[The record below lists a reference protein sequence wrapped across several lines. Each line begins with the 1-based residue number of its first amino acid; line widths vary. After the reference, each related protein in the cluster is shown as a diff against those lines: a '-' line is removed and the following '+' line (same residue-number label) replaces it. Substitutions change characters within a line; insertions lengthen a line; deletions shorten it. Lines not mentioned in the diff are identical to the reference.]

1 MATTRIMPM
10 HMNKGKTLL
19 QSITDRT
26 DYAMNPD
33 KTDGGLLVS
42 AYECD
47 PDSVEVD
54 FLLAKEQYRAI
65 TGREPKNGKD
75 VIAYHLRQSF
85 YPGEITPEEANRMGY
100 ELARRFTEG
109 KHQFIVATHIDK
121 AHVHNHIIINS
132 TTLDCTHKF
141 NNYKDSADKVRDVSD
156 QLCLEN
162 GYSIITDPQEKGK
175 SYAEWD
181 AEKSGKSWKAILKKT
196 IDGIL
201 PGCQDFED
209 FLRQMQEKGYE
220 VKRAK
225 YISLRAPGQKRFTRL
240 KTLGSDYT
248 EEAIKARLGDQ
259 KTVKAKEI
267 TILGRTE
274 SMIEAE
280 RKVDLLIDIEKKL
293 AEGKGEGYRIWA
305 TNHNL
310 KQMAKAFNILLEE
323 DLHTEEEVAARAD
336 AASDEFAQASDE
348 LKATE
353 AEIRELKALRKH
365 ITNYGR
371 TRDVYA
377 EYQKRGKPEDFFE
390 AHRAEIQIHLAAKKA
405 FDDYK
410 PKKVPKQKALNAR
423 LDELFALQKSQYER
437 YRAARKKMREWQ
449 AIQQN
454 IDHLFD
460 HEGSKEKHR
469 GVSR

>member
-1 MATTRIMPM
+1 M
-10 HMNKGKTLL
+10 
-19 QSITDRT
+19 
-26 DYAMNPD
+26 
-33 KTDGGLLVS
+33 
-42 AYECD
+42 
-47 PDSVEVD
+47 
-54 FLLAKEQYRAI
+54 
-65 TGREPKNGKD
+65 
-75 VIAYHLRQSF
+75 
-85 YPGEITPEEANRMGY
+85 
-100 ELARRFTEG
+100 
-109 KHQFIVATHIDK
+109 
-121 AHVHNHIIINS
+121 
-132 TTLDCTHKF
+132 
-141 NNYKDSADKVRDVSD
+141 
-156 QLCLEN
+156 
-162 GYSIITDPQEKGK
+162 
-175 SYAEWD
+175 
-181 AEKSGKSWKAILKKT
+181 
-196 IDGIL
+196 
-201 PGCQDFED
+201 
-209 FLRQMQEKGYE
+209 
-220 VKRAK
+220 
-225 YISLRAPGQKRFTRL
+225 
-240 KTLGSDYT
+240 
-248 EEAIKARLGDQ
+248 
-259 KTVKAKEI
+259 
-267 TILGRTE
+267 
-274 SMIEAE
+274 
-280 RKVDLLIDIEKKL
+280 
-293 AEGKGEGYRIWA
+293 
-305 TNHNL
+305 
-310 KQMAKAFNILLEE
+310 
-323 DLHTEEEVAARAD
+323 AARAD